1 MFQPVSLFIGYR
13 YSSSGRRSGFVSFI
27 TFFSIA
33 GILLGVA
40 SLITVVSVMN
50 GFESELKKRILGLVP
65 HVMVSSE
72 SQSTLTNWRQL
83 SETFTKLPHVKHAT
97 PINESEALIQSTS
110 VVQMAMM
117 QGITPELENH
127 NIVAQRM
134 TYGQLTDLSPEQ
146 YSVIIGEAL
155 GRQLNVTVG
164 DNVRIILP
172 NNTVF
177 TPMGR
182 MPVQRVFII
191 AGFFNVG
198 SQVDNGMV
206 YVHSANAAKLLRHQA
221 NSAEKLRLYLD
232 DAFNV
237 DQVISQISAEYPDYE
252 LQSWRD
258 TQGHLFSAVQMEKKM
273 MGLSLALIV
282 AVAAF
287 NIVSAL
293 VMVVIDKR
301 AEIGILQTFG
311 MTRAGIVKIF
321 ISQGMINGLWGAL
334 LGVLL
339 GIGLAYNLNNIL
351 ALTGINILGSGAVS
365 QQLPIDIQAAD
376 VVMIAFSAI
385 AMCFIATLYPAFN
398 ASNTKPAEVLRNE

>member
-13 YSSSGRRSGFVSFI
+13 YSSSGHRSGFVSFI

-65 HVMVSSE
+65 HVMVSPADG
-72 SQSTLTNWRQL
+72 STLKNWQGL
-83 SETFTKLPHVKHAT
+83 SEQLTALPHVKHAT
-97 PINESEALIQSTS
+97 PINETEALLQSST
-110 VVQMAMM
+110 VVQMTML
-117 QGITPELENH
+117 QGITPKLEQH

-134 TYGQLTDLSPEQ
+134 TYGNLNELTPDK
-146 YSVIIGEAL
+146 YTVIIGEAL
-155 GRQLNVTVG
+155 ARQLNVVVG
-164 DNVRIILP
+164 DKIRVLLP
-172 NNTVF
+172 NKTVF

-182 MPVQRVFII
+182 VPVQRIFTI
-191 AGFFNVG
+191 AGLFHVG
-198 SQVDNGMV
+198 SQVDNSVV
-206 YVHSANAAKLLRHQA
+206 YMHSANAAKLLRHQP
-221 NSAEKLRLYLD
+221 NQAEKLRLYLD

-237 DQVISQISAEYPDYE
+237 DNVVEQLSRDYPDY
-252 LQSWRD
+252 LFHSWRES
-258 TQGHLFSAVQMEKKM
+258 QGHLFSAVQMEKKM

-321 ISQGMINGLWGAL
+321 ISQGMINGLWGAI

-339 GIGLAYNLNNIL
+339 GLLLTFNLNNLL
-351 ALTGINILGSGAVS
+351 AIAGINILGGGPST
-365 QQLPIDIQAAD
+365 QQLPIDIQPMH
-376 VVMIAFSAI
+376 VVLIAVSAI
-385 AMCFIATLYPAFN
+385 VMCFLATLYPAYH